1 MQKMHRFM
9 RSRRVRPSWFRGRP
23 NRSAPPTVSRR
34 PSRATQ
40 LLGHNPGMDWQAA
53 RVSLLLAVLTAVL
66 LLPPGIALARWLALT
81 SWRGKPLA
89 EALLMLPLLLPPTVI
104 GFYLLLAFGQAS
116 PLGASLAARF
126 DLRLV
131 FSFQGL
137 LLASLLINLP
147 FMVQPIQRAFAAI
160 PQSLREAAWVCGLS
174 RWRTFTG
181 IELPLAWPGLVSG
194 IALTAAHT
202 LGEFGVVL
210 MVGGSIPGAT
220 RTLSIAI
227 YDRVQAFDLH
237 AAHVMALVLVLC
249 SLVAVALVF
258 AADRRRPLQ
267 ER

>member
-1 MQKMHRFM
+1 
-9 RSRRVRPSWFRGRP
+9 
-23 NRSAPPTVSRR
+23 
-34 PSRATQ
+34 
-40 LLGHNPGMDWQAA
+40 MDWQAA

-81 SWRGKPLA
+81 SWRGKPVA

-104 GFYLLLAFGQAS
+104 GFYLLIALGQGSALGVWLARQ
-116 PLGASLAARF
+116 F

-131 FSFQGL
+131 FSFEGL
-137 LLASLLINLP
+137 LVASLLINLP

-160 PQSLREAAWVCGLS
+160 PHSLREAAWVSGLGN
-174 RWRTFTG
+174 WRTFVK
-181 IELPLAWPGLVSG
+181 IELPLAWPGLLGGV
-194 IALTAAHT
+194 ALTAAHT

-210 MVGGSIPGAT
+210 MVGGSIPGET

-227 YDRVQAFDLH
+227 YDRVQAFDMA
-237 AAHVMALVLVLC
+237 AAHMMALALVAC

-258 AADRRRPLQ
+258 TADRRRPLQ

>member
-1 MQKMHRFM
+1 
-9 RSRRVRPSWFRGRP
+9 
-23 NRSAPPTVSRR
+23 
-34 PSRATQ
+34 
-40 LLGHNPGMDWQAA
+40 MDWQSA

-104 GFYLLLAFGQAS
+104 GFYLLIAFGQGS
-116 PLGASLAARF
+116 LIGAWLARQF

-131 FSFQGL
+131 FSFEGL

-160 PQSLREAAWVCGLS
+160 PQSLREAAWVCGLG
-174 RWRTFTG
+174 RWRTFVR
-181 IELPLAWPGLVSG
+181 IELPLAWPGLLAGV
-194 IALTAAHT
+194 ALTAAHT

-210 MVGGSIPGAT
+210 MVGGSIAGET

-227 YDRVQAFDLH
+227 YDRVQAFDTA
-237 AAHVMALVLVLC
+237 AAHAMSLLLVAC
-249 SLVAVALVF
+249 SVIAVALVF

>member
-1 MQKMHRFM
+1 
-9 RSRRVRPSWFRGRP
+9 
-23 NRSAPPTVSRR
+23 
-34 PSRATQ
+34 
-40 LLGHNPGMDWQAA
+40 MDWQAA
-53 RVSLLLAVLTAVL
+53 RVSLLLAVLTASL

-81 SWRGKPLA
+81 GWRGKPLA
-89 EALLMLPLLLPPTVI
+89 EALVMLPLLLPPTVV
-104 GFYLLLAFGQAS
+104 GFYLLLAFGRGS
-116 PLGASLAARF
+116 PMGGWIAARF
-126 DLRLV
+126 DVRLV
-131 FSFQGL
+131 FSFEGL
-137 LLASLLINLP
+137 LLASVLINLP

-174 RWRTFTG
+174 RWRTFTR

-227 YDRVQAFDLH
+227 YDRVQAFDVH
-237 AAHVMALVLVLC
+237 SAHVMALALVLC